1 MTESTTSFMVIY
13 SLIIH
18 CDLGRYMAVHF
29 FHTSDWHLGQF
40 FYNHSRQYEH
50 EQFLN
55 WLLQQIQQKQPHALL
70 IAGDIFDVINPA
82 SSAQKQ
88 LYQFLADAHELA
100 PHMQT
105 LMIAG
110 NHDSG
115 YRIEQVEPLLEKYN
129 AKTVGVIHKNAAG
142 QIDLDR
148 LLLPIYDQQKQ
159 IVAWCLALPFLR
171 PAEITGVNEHTSN
184 SQNAIAY
191 LHQQLIAEAKKR
203 KTDNQALILMSHA
216 HMQGCE
222 TSDSE
227 RPIIIGNEETLST
240 ALFDDCIDYV
250 ALGHLHKPQKVQ
262 HPHIRYSGSPIPL
275 SFSEI
280 HYKHQIVEVQIDPL
294 KQDESCFQFE
304 AIAIPRCIQLHKIRG
319 ELNEV
324 MQKLKTLPEGEIEQ
338 IDQRE
343 YVDIEYHTLTP
354 PLPNL
359 RQQFEEALPK
369 NRYRL
374 VRISRQY
381 LSVENDS
388 TTITKICLE
397 PPTPE
402 KLFQQIWEKQG
413 YSNDENV
420 LKDFISLM
428 HEAQKSLEEQQIR

>member
-1 MTESTTSFMVIY
+1 
-13 SLIIH
+13 
-18 CDLGRYMAVHF
+18 MAVHF

-50 EQFLN
+50 EQFLT
-55 WLLQQIQQKQPHALL
+55 WLLEQIKQKQPNALL

-82 SSAQKQ
+82 SAAQKQ
-88 LYQFLADAHELA
+88 LYQFLADAHALA

-129 AKTVGVIHKNAAG
+129 ARTVGVVRWKEDKTL
-142 QIDLDR
+142 DLDR
-148 LLLPIYDQQKQ
+148 LLLPIYDGEQN
-159 IVAWCLALPFLR
+159 IVAWCLSLPFLR
-171 PAEITGVNEHTSN
+171 AAEITGFNEHTTN

-191 LHQQLIAEAKKR
+191 LHQQLISEAKKR
-203 KTDNQALILMSHA
+203 KTDDQALILMSHA
-216 HMQGCE
+216 HMQGGE

-227 RPIIIGNEETLST
+227 RPIIIGNEEALST
-240 ALFDDCIDYV
+240 ALFDDVIDYV

-280 HYKHQIVEVQIDPL
+280 NYKHQVVEVKIEPS
-294 KQDESCFQFE
+294 KADETAFQFE
-304 AIAIPRCIQLHKIRG
+304 ALPIPRSIQLHRIRG
-319 ELNEV
+319 ELNNV
-324 MQKLKTLPEGEIEQ
+324 FAQLKALASGKIAN

-343 YVDIEYHTLTP
+343 YIDIEYHTDTP

-359 RQQFEEALPK
+359 RQQFEDALPK
-369 NRYRL
+369 DRYRL
-374 VRISRQY
+374 VKISRQY
-381 LSVENDS
+381 KNNQVQNSS
-388 TTITKICLE
+388 AKIQLE

-402 KLFQQIWEKQG
+402 KLFEQIWQSKG
-413 YSNDENV
+413 YSQDDAV
-420 LKDFISLM
+420 LKDFQTLVQ
-428 HEAQKSLEEQQIR
+428 EAHHSLEDRNTI

>member
-1 MTESTTSFMVIY
+1 V
-13 SLIIH
+13 
-18 CDLGRYMAVHF
+18 AVHF
-29 FHTSDWHLGQF
+29 LHTSDWHLGQF
-40 FYNHSRQYEH
+40 FYNHSRHYEH
-50 EQFLN
+50 EQFLT
-55 WLLQQIQQKQPHALL
+55 WLIKQIKEKQPHALL

-88 LYQFLADAHELA
+88 LYQFLADAHAIA

-142 QIDLDR
+142 HIDLER
-148 LLLPIYDQQKQ
+148 LLVPIYDEQKQ

-171 PAEITGVNEHTSN
+171 PAEITGFNEHTTN

-191 LHQQLIAEAKKR
+191 LHQQLIAEALKR
-203 KTDNQALILMSHA
+203 KTQDQALILMSHA
-216 HMQGCE
+216 HMQGGE

-227 RPIIIGNEETLST
+227 RPIIIGNEEALST
-240 ALFDDCIDYV
+240 ALFDDSIDYV

-262 HPHIRYSGSPIPL
+262 HAHIRYSGSPIPL

-280 HYKHQIVEVQIDPL
+280 NYKHQIVEVNINPAL
-294 KQDESCFQFE
+294 EDESRFQFQ
-304 AIAIPRCIQLHKIRG
+304 AVAIPRSIQLHKIRG
-319 ELNEV
+319 ELKEV
-324 MQKLKTLPEGEIEQ
+324 IQKLKALPEGEIEN

-381 LSVENDS
+381 LSAENS
-388 TTITKICLE
+388 SSALAKICLE

-413 YSNDENV
+413 YSNDEDV
-420 LKDFISLM
+420 FKDFMSLL
-428 HEAQKSLEEQQIR
+428 HEAQKSLEEQQIH

>member
-1 MTESTTSFMVIY
+1 
-13 SLIIH
+13 
-18 CDLGRYMAVHF
+18 MAVRF

-50 EQFLN
+50 EQFLA
-55 WLLQQIQQKQPHALL
+55 WLLEQISARQPNALL

-88 LYQFLADAHELA
+88 LYQFLADAHARA

-115 YRIEQVEPLLEKYN
+115 YRIEQVEPLLAKYN
-129 AKTVGVIHKNAAG
+129 AKAVGVIHKNSQQ
-142 QIDLDR
+142 QIDLEH
-148 LLLPIYDQQKQ
+148 LLVPILDEQQNT
-159 IVAWCLALPFLR
+159 VAWCLSLPFLR
-171 PAEITGVNEHTSN
+171 PAEITGFNEHTTN

-191 LHQQLIAEAKKR
+191 LHQQLIAEAKAR
-203 KTDNQALILMSHA
+203 KTTDQALILMSHA
-216 HMQGCE
+216 HMQGGE

-227 RPIIIGNEETLST
+227 RPIVIGNEEALST
-240 ALFDDCIDYV
+240 TLFDEIIDYV
-250 ALGHLHKPQKVQ
+250 ALGHLHKPQKVGEE
-262 HPHIRYSGSPIPL
+262 HIRYSGSPIPL

-280 HYKHQIVEVQIDPL
+280 NYKHQVVEVTLDPT
-294 KQDESCFQFE
+294 QNDSSRFQLNVL
-304 AIAIPRCIQLHKIRG
+304 AIPRSIQLHKIRG

-324 MQKLKTLPEGEIEQ
+324 LEKLQALPQGIIPE

-343 YVDIEYHTLTP
+343 YVDIEYHTTVP
-354 PLPNL
+354 PQPNL

-369 NRYRL
+369 DRYRL

-381 LSVENDS
+381 L
-388 TTITKICLE
+388 TTEQDPNAPAKVSLE
-397 PPTPE
+397 PPKPE

-413 YSNDENV
+413 YHNDVEV
-420 LKDFISLM
+420 LNDFMSLVREAEQSLADE
-428 HEAQKSLEEQQIR
+428 HEA

>member
-1 MTESTTSFMVIY
+1 
-13 SLIIH
+13 
-18 CDLGRYMAVHF
+18 MAVHF

-50 EQFLN
+50 EQFLT
-55 WLLQQIQQKQPHALL
+55 WLLKQIKQKQPNALL

-82 SSAQKQ
+82 SAAQKQ
-88 LYQFLADAHELA
+88 LYQFLADAHALA

-129 AKTVGVIHKNAAG
+129 ARTVGVVRWKEDKTL
-142 QIDLDR
+142 DLDR
-148 LLLPIYDQQKQ
+148 LLQPIYDLDKN
-159 IVAWCLALPFLR
+159 IVAWCLSLPFLR
-171 PAEITGVNEHTSN
+171 AAEITGFNEHTTN

-191 LHQQLIAEAKKR
+191 LHQQLISEAKKR
-203 KTDNQALILMSHA
+203 KTDDQALILMSHA
-216 HMQGCE
+216 HMQGGE

-227 RPIIIGNEETLST
+227 RPIIIGNEEALST
-240 ALFDDCIDYV
+240 ALFDDVIDYV

-280 HYKHQIVEVQIDPL
+280 NYKHQVVEVKIEPS
-294 KQDESCFQFE
+294 KADETAFQFE
-304 AIAIPRCIQLHKIRG
+304 ALPIPRSIQLHRIRG

-324 MQKLKTLPEGEIEQ
+324 FTQLKALASGEIAN

-343 YVDIEYHTLTP
+343 YIDIEYHTDTP

-359 RQQFEEALPK
+359 RQQFEDALPK
-369 NRYRL
+369 DRYRL
-374 VRISRQY
+374 VKISRQY
-381 LSVENDS
+381 KNNQVQNSS
-388 TTITKICLE
+388 AKIQLE

-402 KLFQQIWEKQG
+402 KLFEQIWQNKG
-413 YSNDENV
+413 YAQDDAV
-420 LKDFISLM
+420 LKDFQTLVQ
-428 HEAQKSLEEQQIR
+428 EAHHSLEDSNTI

>member
-1 MTESTTSFMVIY
+1 
-13 SLIIH
+13 
-18 CDLGRYMAVHF
+18 MAVHF
-29 FHTSDWHLGQF
+29 LHTSDWHLGQF
-40 FYNHSRQYEH
+40 FYNHSRHYEH
-50 EQFLN
+50 EQFLT
-55 WLLQQIQQKQPHALL
+55 WLLEQIKEKQPHALL
-70 IAGDIFDVINPA
+70 ISGDIFDVINPA

-88 LYQFLADAHELA
+88 LYQFLADAHAIA

-129 AKTVGVIHKNAAG
+129 AKTVGVIHKNEEG

-148 LLLPIYDQQKQ
+148 LLVPIYDQQKH

-171 PAEITGVNEHTSN
+171 PAEITGFNEHTTN
-184 SQNAIAY
+184 SQSAIVY
-191 LHQQLIAEAKKR
+191 LHQQLIAEALKR
-203 KTDNQALILMSHA
+203 KTPDQALILMSHA
-216 HMQGCE
+216 HMQGGE

-227 RPIIIGNEETLST
+227 RPIIIGNEEALST
-240 ALFDDCIDYV
+240 ALFDDSIDYV

-262 HPHIRYSGSPIPL
+262 HAHIRYSGSPIPL

-280 HYKHQIVEVQIDPL
+280 NYKHQIVEVNIDPARE
-294 KQDESCFQFE
+294 DDSRFQFQ
-304 AIAIPRCIQLHKIRG
+304 AVAIPRSIQLHKIRG

-324 MQKLKTLPEGEIEQ
+324 IQKLKALPEGEIEN

-381 LSVENDS
+381 LSAENGSS
-388 TTITKICLE
+388 TISKICLE

-413 YSNDENV
+413 YSNDEDV
-420 LKDFISLM
+420 FKDFMSLL
-428 HEAQKSLEEQQIR
+428 HEAQKSLEEQQIH

>member
-1 MTESTTSFMVIY
+1 MTV
-13 SLIIH
+13 
-18 CDLGRYMAVHF
+18 RF

-40 FYNHSRQYEH
+40 FYQHSRQYEH
-50 EQFLN
+50 EQFLA

-88 LYQFLADAHELA
+88 LYQFLADAHAIA
-100 PHMQT
+100 PQMQT

-115 YRIEQVEPLLEKYN
+115 YRIEQIEPLLEKYN
-129 AKTVGVIHKNAAG
+129 AKTVGVIHKNSEG
-142 QIDLDR
+142 LIDLER
-148 LLLPIYDQQKQ
+148 LLVPIYDENKI
-159 IVAWCLALPFLR
+159 IVAWCLTLPFLR
-171 PAEITGVNEHTSN
+171 PAEITGFNEQTAT

-203 KTDNQALILMSHA
+203 KTPEQALILMSHA
-216 HMQGCE
+216 HMQGGE

-227 RPIIIGNEETLST
+227 RPIIIGNEEALST
-240 ALFDDCIDYV
+240 TLFDEVIDYV

-262 HPHIRYSGSPIPL
+262 NAHIRYSGSPIPL

-280 HYKHQIVEVQIDPL
+280 NYKHQIVEVTLDPT
-294 KQDESCFQFE
+294 QSNESRFQFD
-304 AIAIPRCIQLHKIRG
+304 AIAIPRSVQLHKIKG
-319 ELNEV
+319 ELTEV
-324 MQKLKTLPEGEIEQ
+324 LKQLSALPSGEIDNIEH
-338 IDQRE
+338 RE
-343 YVDIEYHTLTP
+343 YVDIEYHTHIP
-354 PLPNL
+354 PQPNL

-381 LSVENDS
+381 LSTEKNADIS
-388 TTITKICLE
+388 AAISLE

-402 KLFQQIWEKQG
+402 KLFQQIWEKNG
-413 YSNDENV
+413 YSEDDAV
-420 LKDFISLM
+420 LKDFLSLVQ
-428 HEAQKSLEEQQIR
+428 EAEKSLEEEQRI